1 MTKSAWLLLL
11 ASPVAAQMPAFEP
24 PANPLRMA
32 QDTGARVPEPV
43 FKIQVKYPVPVYDRS
58 KFSSS
63 FLKSQAEARKEL
75 IADIDDPRV
84 VRFTIP
90 KTKAY
95 VQKIVDRLIAGSSL
109 EAAAQAAPVT
119 VRVNDS
125 SWGSPSASM
134 SAGVLSVDPEVVTIM
149 DTEDEVA
156 AVLAHEL
163 VHHFRA
169 HHEQLALTVKKHPRT
184 GGGDMFSPATPSKQ
198 ELEARWGHECEADAL
213 SLRLLANAGYDPGAA
228 ADALKAVKREIDAE
242 PRHQFSRGRSDG
254 SHPPLDVRVDYMA
267 RVIAAEHLPPAART
281 RGDLDAVTAEAGARA
296 RPGSPETTAASL
308 FGHYKT
314 ARKP

>member
-11 ASPVAAQMPAFEP
+11 ASPAAAQMPPFEI
-24 PANPLRMA
+24 PANPLRA
-32 QDTGARVPEPV
+32 QLSDKAPEPV
-43 FKIQVKYPVPVYDRS
+43 FKIQVKYPVRPYDRT
-58 KFSSS
+58 KFS
-63 FLKSQAEARKEL
+63 AAARGAL
-75 IADIDDPRV
+75 LADIDDPRV

-109 EAAAQAAPVT
+109 EEAAKANPVA

-125 SWGSPSASM
+125 SWGGPSASM

-163 VHHFRA
+163 IHHFMA
-169 HHEQLALTVKKHPRT
+169 HHELLAETVRKYPRK

-228 ADALKAVKREIDAE
+228 ADALKAVKREIDTE
-242 PRHQFSRGRSDG
+242 KRHEFSRGRSDG
-254 SHPPLDVRVDYMA
+254 SHPPLEVRVDYMA

-281 RGDLDAVTAEAGARA
+281 RGDLDEVTAECAARA
-296 RPGSPETTAASL
+296 RPGSPETTGADMFS
-308 FGHYKT
+308 HYK
-314 ARKP
+314 ARRKP